1 MTSELWNDLR
11 GLEKVRAI
19 LADRQAREAKKRYNP
34 NARRAGETKERHAQ
48 RILFQDQRA
57 FKFQQHSHIDNC
69 FFFFFQEKIST
80 SQLSFQDDQ
89 VPER

>member
-11 GLEKVRAI
+11 GLEKVQTI

-48 RILFQDQRA
+48 RLQHQDQQA
-57 FKFQQHSHIDNC
+57 FVRNMRNNPFLIDV
-69 FFFFFQEKIST
+69 ET
-80 SQLSFQDDQ
+80 DG
-89 VPER
+89 

>member
-11 GLEKVRAI
+11 GLKKVQAN
-19 LADRQAREAKKRYNP
+19 LADRQTREAKKRYNP

-57 FKFQQHSHIDNC
+57 FVRAMRGDPFLIDVD
-69 FFFFFQEKIST
+69 T
-80 SQLSFQDDQ
+80 DG
-89 VPER
+89 